1 MNVERGCGADSPK
14 HGQENGLQV
23 LLLNATGEKLRLE
36 VFLWL
41 RGEAKISEQG

>member
-36 VFLWL
+36 VFPVVE
-41 RGEAKISEQG
+41 RRSKDF